1 MEYTFDT
8 KDKNLTT
15 VLVNKYSM
23 PCDSKGYIMWNPKY
37 GNIPEDT
44 KEYIKYIF
52 SLPQNINYNTFED
65 VVTVLQLRH
74 MAATSS
80 IRNLEY
86 ANLSEEAKYSLIH
99 RLEKIVN
106 HSEELIKIFK
116 QKMGLAR
123 FEAMKMIKIT
133 DIYNYFK

>member
-15 VLVNKYSM
+15 MLVNKYNM
-23 PCDSKGYIMWNPKY
+23 PCDTKGYIMWNPKY

-52 SLPQNINYNTFED
+52 SLPQNQNYNKLED
-65 VVTVLQLRH
+65 VITVLQLRH

-86 ANLSEEAKYSLIH
+86 ANLSEEVKYSLIH

-116 QKMGLAR
+116 QKMGLVR
-123 FEAMKMIKIT
+123 FEAMKTIKIT

>member
-15 VLVNKYSM
+15 VLVNKYNM
-23 PCDSKGYIMWNPKY
+23 PCDTKGYIMWNPKY

-86 ANLSEEAKYSLIH
+86 ANLSEEVKYSLIH

-116 QKMGLAR
+116 QKMGLVR
-123 FEAMKMIKIT
+123 FEAMKTIKIT
-133 DIYNYFK
+133 DIYNHFK